1 MEVRVSS
8 ALPHA
13 NVRVPPPLIYVV
25 GFAAG
30 WLVDR
35 RWPLAILG
43 PEHGRLR
50 IAIAMVFILCWL
62 VLMMSAFTT
71 FRRAR
76 TAIIPVLPASTVVTT
91 GPYRVTRNPMY
102 VSLIALYIGAA
113 LLVNSWWPLV
123 LLPAV
128 VLTIDRA
135 VIAREERYLRSAF
148 PVEYAAY
155 CDRVRRWL

>member
-1 MEVRVSS
+1 LT
-8 ALPHA
+8 LPHP
-13 NVRVPPPLIYVV
+13 NVRVPPPAIYLV
-25 GFAAG
+25 GFVAG

-35 RWPLAILG
+35 RWPLAVMG
-43 PEHGRLR
+43 AEHGRAR
-50 IAIAMVFILCWL
+50 VAIAALFIVLWF
-62 VLMMSAFTT
+62 VLMITAFAT

-76 TAIIPVLPASTVVTT
+76 TAIIPVFPATSVVTT

-102 VSLIALYIGAA
+102 VSLIALYVGGS
-113 LLVNSWWPLV
+113 LLVNSWWPLI

-128 VLTIDRA
+128 VLLIDRA

-148 PVEYAAY
+148 PAEYAAY